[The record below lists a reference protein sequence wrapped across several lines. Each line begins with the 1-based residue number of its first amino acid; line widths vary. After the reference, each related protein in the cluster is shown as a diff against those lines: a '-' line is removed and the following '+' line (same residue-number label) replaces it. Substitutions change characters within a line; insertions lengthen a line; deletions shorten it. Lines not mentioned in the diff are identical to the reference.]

1 MTYLR
6 CFIPRL
12 CFQKESTST
21 VEPTKH
27 PPPHREKLAAFKICL
42 FVLVFSIIYAT
53 VLIKDPMPHVNDPGK
68 PAPGISYNRAALDFN
83 HLDAASYQ
91 SPVVPR
97 RPLEPLV
104 YGTCCL
110 IVLSCALNSSFTDAS
125 SSLVPT
131 HRRVTTSYLAA
142 SLHHLTRP
150 LHHYKSRPGSITSLL
165 HSLALLS
172 RWLLVLLHPCSSS
185 LLRRLAASLPPLAV
199 LPFRNL
205 TLPSQ

>member
-6 CFIPRL
+6 CFIPHL

-150 LHHYKSRPGSITSLL
+150 LL